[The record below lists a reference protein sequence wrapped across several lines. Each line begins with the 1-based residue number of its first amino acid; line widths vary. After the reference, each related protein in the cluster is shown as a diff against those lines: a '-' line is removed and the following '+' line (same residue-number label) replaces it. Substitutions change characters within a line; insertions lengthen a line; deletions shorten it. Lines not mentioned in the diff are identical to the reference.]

1 MVLFP
6 PSFHATIVVHV
17 NVLAKAL
24 KSINSAKKRGKHQLL
39 IRLCSK
45 SIVRSLTDDEASLHW
60 RM

>member
-1 MVLFP
+1 M
-6 PSFHATIVVHV
+6 VVHM

-45 SIVRSLTDDEASLHW
+45 SIVRSLTDDEATWSDQPQIW
-60 RM
+60 CAIQ